1 MGIEVGVGDGTGVS
15 GLCDVTTIKDNNSD
29 RAARRKSALAGY
41 LIVQRTQ
48 LRVNV
53 KLTGVV
59 AVTAPRRS
67 CHRLILIAIPSA
79 SIATRTEFSAL
90 RLSRS
95 SRWKTKR

>member
-29 RAARRKSALAGY
+29 RAARRKSALAEY

-53 KLTGVV
+53 KLTGV

-67 CHRLILIAIPSA
+67 CHRLISIAIPSA
-79 SIATRTEFSAL
+79 NIATRTEFSGL
-90 RLSRS
+90 RQSRS
-95 SRWKTKR
+95 SRW

>member
-29 RAARRKSALAGY
+29 RAARRKSALAEY

-53 KLTGVV
+53 KLTGV

-79 SIATRTEFSAL
+79 SIATRTEFSGL
-90 RLSRS
+90 RLSTS